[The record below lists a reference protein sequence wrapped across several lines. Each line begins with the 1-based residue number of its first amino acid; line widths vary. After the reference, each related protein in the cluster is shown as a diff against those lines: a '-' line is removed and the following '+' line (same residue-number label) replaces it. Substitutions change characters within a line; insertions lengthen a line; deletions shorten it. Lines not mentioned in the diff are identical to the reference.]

1 MKKSF
6 VALLDE
12 LKDEIIREILG
23 VLRIEFSRPMKK
35 EFYSLEEVSEITGL
49 SKSSIKGRYRRGTIQ
64 RVYSGNK
71 PLIPATEV
79 EKLLHKL
86 NLQST
91 ILILNYFLQPMG
103 SMLIKRSLKP
113 IQVNTALDYKL
124 K

>member
-1 MKKSF
+1 MKKTF
-6 VALLDE
+6 LELLDE

-23 VLRIEFSRPMKK
+23 VIRIEFSRPMKK
-35 EFYSLEEVSEITGL
+35 EFYSLAEVSEITGL
-49 SKSSIKGRYRRGTIQ
+49 PISSIKGRYRRGTIH

-91 ILILNYFLQPMG
+91 KN
-103 SMLIKRSLKP
+103 
-113 IQVNTALDYKL
+113 
-124 K
+124 

>member
-6 VALLDE
+6 IVLLEE
-12 LKDEIIREILG
+12 LKNEIIHEILG
-23 VLRIEFSRPMKK
+23 ILRIEFSRPMKK

-49 SKSSIKGRYRRGTIQ
+49 TKTSIKGRYRRGTIE

-71 PLIPATEV
+71 PLIPAKEV

-91 ILILNYFLQPMG
+91 KN
-103 SMLIKRSLKP
+103 
-113 IQVNTALDYKL
+113 
-124 K
+124 

>member
-23 VLRIEFSRPMKK
+23 VLRIEFSRPLKK

-49 SKSSIKGRYRRGTIQ
+49 TKSSIKGCYRRGTIE
-64 RVYSGNK
+64 RVYSGNI
-71 PLIPATEV
+71 PLIPAKEV
-79 EKLLHKL
+79 EKLLHRL

-91 ILILNYFLQPMG
+91 KN
-103 SMLIKRSLKP
+103 
-113 IQVNTALDYKL
+113 
-124 K
+124 

>member
-1 MKKSF
+1 MPKKREIMKKTF
-6 VALLDE
+6 LELLDE

-49 SKSSIKGRYRRGTIQ
+49 PISSIKGRYRRGTIQ

-91 ILILNYFLQPMG
+91 KN
-103 SMLIKRSLKP
+103 
-113 IQVNTALDYKL
+113 
-124 K
+124 